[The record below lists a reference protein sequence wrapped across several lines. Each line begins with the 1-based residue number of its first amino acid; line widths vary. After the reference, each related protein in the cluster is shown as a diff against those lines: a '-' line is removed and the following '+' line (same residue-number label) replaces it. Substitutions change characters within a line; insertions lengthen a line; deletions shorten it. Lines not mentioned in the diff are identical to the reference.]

1 MYNWAYEIEKFSS
14 NLNYYIYHNNQKDI
28 PENTDIILTT
38 YGTIRNSIDNF
49 KDKNFYYI
57 ILDEAQYIKNN
68 ETKLYRSIKKLK
80 SYYKLALTGTP
91 LENSLNDLY
100 NIFDFLMPGF
110 FGKREEF
117 NRKYN
122 YANKESI
129 KKLNEKI
136 YPFILRRKKEEV
148 LKELPP
154 KTEEYIFNEMTQHQ
168 MKIYQQILQE
178 YKQKIA
184 MSQGTLNFSVL
195 EGLLRLRQVVNHPK
209 LLGINIE
216 SSKFNEF
223 KKFITEVLEE
233 KHKIVVFSQFV
244 KMIKI
249 MEEWLKTENIQ
260 YQKITGQ
267 TKKRVEFINEFNN
280 NEKIKILLVS
290 LKAGGTGLNITG
302 ADYVVHYDPWWNPQ

>member
-1 MYNWAYEIEKFSS
+1 
-14 NLNYYIYHNNQKDI
+14 
-28 PENTDIILTT
+28 
-38 YGTIRNSIDNF
+38 
-49 KDKNFYYI
+49 
-57 ILDEAQYIKNN
+57 
-68 ETKLYRSIKKLK
+68 
-80 SYYKLALTGTP
+80 
-91 LENSLNDLY
+91 
-100 NIFDFLMPGF
+100 
-110 FGKREEF
+110 
-117 NRKYN
+117 
-122 YANKESI
+122 
-129 KKLNEKI
+129 
-136 YPFILRRKKEEV
+136 
-148 LKELPP
+148 
-154 KTEEYIFNEMTQHQ
+154 
-168 MKIYQQILQE
+168 
-178 YKQKIA
+178 